1 MININMATKSAI
13 NKNSIISVNA
23 INCQETKNKNN
34 IQSVM
39 KSYEYKKRTDT
50 IPLIQ
55 QSENIIC
62 PYKAVPKLYNNI
74 QKGQKIVLSTIP
86 LSTIEVCLGWNT
98 ANKMC
103 DVDVSAFLLGENEK
117 VLGDDWFVFYGQ
129 TTSPDKSIEFMPESN
144 TDRQKIRINFNNI
157 EKKIRKIVFVLTINE
172 AFEKQLHFGMI
183 KDAYVRI
190 MNQQNHELVSFV
202 MTEYYTNVISMMI
215 GELYIHKGIWKFN
228 AVGNGV
234 AKDLAG
240 LCELYGVEVV

>member
-1 MININMATKSAI
+1 MININMVTKSAV
-13 NKNSIISVNA
+13 NKNSILSVNT
-23 INCQETKNKNN
+23 INCQGTKNKNN

-39 KSYEYKKRTDT
+39 KSHECKTQTNT
-50 IPLIQ
+50 ISSVQ
-55 QSENIIC
+55 QNIVC
-62 PYKAVPKLYNNI
+62 PYKAVPKLYNSI
-74 QKGQKIVLSTIP
+74 QKGQKVVLSTIP
-86 LSTIEVCLGWNT
+86 LSKIEVCLGWNT
-98 ANKMC
+98 TNKMC

-129 TTSPDKSIEFMPESN
+129 TTSPDKSIEFVSESN

-157 EKKIRKIVFVLTINE
+157 DKRIQKIVFVLTINE

-215 GELYIHKGIWKFN
+215 GELYIHKGAWKFN

-240 LCELYGVEVV
+240 LCKLYGVEVV